1 MSEELGERYEHGD
14 DDDDSDMSDTDR
26 EEERVR
32 LWQYTLGRRCS
43 RTDLGELCN
52 TLSHWSGHR
61 DWARA
66 VCTLLPSRRR
76 STAYSERFAAA
87 TLPAMSRASIEDPDT
102 LIVRRQLSSASHRRR
117 TGSSCL
123 NRALSMRSPGGLD
136 AYDSVFDSGL
146 EEPLSEE
153 EQMEMR
159 AAIRSL
165 PVPLAMRRLFR
176 NQLQRSPPQEGEKF
190 DAWNLKSFKAMKK
203 ASELG
208 RDITTWLTMWSS
220 ALKTIEGHF
229 GTGVVSY
236 FLFLRWLLLLNLLMF
251 LLPALFIITPHWILP
266 TVFEPN
272 ETAYTAVTS
281 IPTELRVMEFSSVR
295 LSPPNLLPEAETDDG
310 WAAGNRTL
318 PKMQE
323 CYDKYHTRVAG
334 QTKGGISQLQ
344 DFLQG
349 TGWMELTA
357 LFAGRYIN
365 SVDHIAGTKLR
376 YNFPLA
382 YVLTNVACFVL
393 CLLLMVR
400 YTTVGVREALLVSEG
415 KLHRYCNMVFASW
428 DFCITDERTARLKH
442 VSIVQELKSD
452 LAEERRSAEIASWSR
467 RKKVGLFVVRLLVN
481 LFVVAV
487 IVGSLFAVYN
497 ATSFSFQ
504 RQSQAQTTHKTLALA
519 IQFVPSLVI
528 TGLNIIVPALFS
540 KLIRLENYSVAFQVK
555 LTLLRTVFLRF
566 TSIFVLLL
574 SLYKQI
580 NCSPVRENNCLEGY
594 GECKKPMCW
603 ETAVGQ
609 QIYKLTMLDFIV
621 GVALVFVV
629 ECPRKLIVTRC
640 ECKLAKVIGQQ
651 EFNIPNRVL
660 DLVYSQTLCWLG
672 TFYCPL
678 LPAITFIKYFIIFYV
693 QKFTLMN
700 NSAPSQTPY
709 RASRSNTFFVIV
721 LLLALFLAVIPFS
734 YALVEIQPS
743 LSCGPF
749 QKYFFTWEVVPDLIN
764 SWKDHPWGWYVVKAV
779 DFLTSVAFGVPVV
792 VVLAISIYYYYSVAA
807 AHAHMEKVLKD
818 KLVLEG
824 KDKQFLLARI
834 TEVARQRPSS
844 TA

>member
-1 MSEELGERYEHGD
+1 MKNARRIAEEMG
-14 DDDDSDMSDTDR
+14 M
-26 EEERVR
+26 EEAKA
-32 LWQYTLGRRCS
+32 
-43 RTDLGELCN
+43 D
-52 TLSHWSGHR
+52 
-61 DWARA
+61 AKA
-66 VCTLLPSRRR
+66 VEEQ
-76 STAYSERFAAA
+76 AEEF
-87 TLPAMSRASIEDPDT
+87 
-102 LIVRRQLSSASHRRR
+102 
-117 TGSSCL
+117 
-123 NRALSMRSPGGLD
+123 
-136 AYDSVFDSGL
+136 L
-146 EEPLSEE
+146 EEFHGQIKRTSWAKRYA
-153 EQMEMR
+153 EMV
-159 AAIRSL
+159 L
-165 PVPLAMRRLFR
+165 EVTFR
-176 NQLQRSPPQEGEKF
+176 DPYVSRDPY
-190 DAWNLKSFKAMKK
+190 AMKK

-208 RDITTWLTMWSS
+208 RDITAWLTMWSS
-220 ALKTIEGHF
+220 SLKTIEGHF

-236 FLFLRWLLLLNLLMF
+236 FLFLRWLLLLNVLMF
-251 LLPALFIITPHWILP
+251 VLPALFIVTPHWILP

-272 ETAYTAVTS
+272 ETMASTSVTGDFTFS
-281 IPTELRVMEFSSVR
+281 VPTLPSTMAWSVR
-295 LSPPNLLPEAETDDG
+295 LSRPNQLSEEAMSDIWEP
-310 WAAGNRTL
+310 GNRTL
-318 PKMQE
+318 KKMQQ
-323 CYDKYHTRVAG
+323 CYDEYYLLVTS
-334 QTKGGISQLQ
+334 QTKGGISPLQ

-349 TGWMELTA
+349 TGWLELTA

-400 YTTVGVREALLVSEG
+400 YTTAGVRESLLVSEG

-442 VSIVQELKSD
+442 VSIVQELK
-452 LAEERRSAEIASWSR
+452 
-467 RKKVGLFVVRLLVN
+467 
-481 LFVVAV
+481 
-487 IVGSLFAVYN
+487 
-497 ATSFSFQ
+497 
-504 RQSQAQTTHKTLALA
+504 RQSQAQTTHKTLALV

-540 KLIRLENYSVAFQVK
+540 KLIRLENYSVAYQVK

-566 TSIFVLLL
+566 TSIFVLLVSL
-574 SLYKQI
+574 SKQI
-580 NCSPVRENNCLEGY
+580 NCSPVREDNCLEGD
-594 GECKKPMCW
+594 GDCKKPICW

-621 GVALVFVV
+621 GVTLVFVV
-629 ECPRKLIVTRC
+629 ECPRKLIFTRC
-640 ECKLAKVIGQQ
+640 QCKLAKVIGPQ

-672 TFYCPL
+672 TFYCPF

-693 QKFTLMN
+693 QKTRAWLSRRQALRLLVAYFRM
-700 NSAPSQTPY
+700 QTPSCFQLP
-709 RASRSNTFFVIV
+709 R
-721 LLLALFLAVIPFS
+721 
-734 YALVEIQPS
+734 IQPS

-749 QKYFFTWEVVPDLIN
+749 QKFSFTWKVVPNVIN

-792 VVLAISIYYYYSVAA
+792 AVLAISIYYYYSVAA